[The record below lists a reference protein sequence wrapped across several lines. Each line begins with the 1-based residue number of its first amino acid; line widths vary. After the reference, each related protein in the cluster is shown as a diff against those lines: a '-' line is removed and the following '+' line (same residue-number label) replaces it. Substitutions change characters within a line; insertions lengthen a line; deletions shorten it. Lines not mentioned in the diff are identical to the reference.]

1 MNPGPSIL
9 YHKLP
14 HHDDTHVITDINLNK
29 ADHSMERSKKPW
41 TNWLQHVVRNDFL
54 MRILTAFFYAIT
66 SFLIIVVN
74 KIVLTTYQFPSSQVL
89 GLGQMIATIVVL
101 SLGKSLRLISFPDLS
116 RSLPRKVNIAISLVV
131 FLD

>member
-14 HHDDTHVITDINLNK
+14 DHDPGHHPTPDINLNK
-29 ADHSMERSKKPW
+29 AVHFMERSSKP
-41 TNWLQHVVRNDFL
+41 TSDWLLRLVQNDFL
-54 MRILTAFFYAIT
+54 MRILTAFFYATT

-89 GLGQMIATIVVL
+89 GIGQMIATILVL
-101 SLGKSLRLISFPDLS
+101 GLGKSLHIITFPDLS
-116 RSLPRKVNIAISLVV
+116 RSLPHKVR
-131 FLD
+131 FPC